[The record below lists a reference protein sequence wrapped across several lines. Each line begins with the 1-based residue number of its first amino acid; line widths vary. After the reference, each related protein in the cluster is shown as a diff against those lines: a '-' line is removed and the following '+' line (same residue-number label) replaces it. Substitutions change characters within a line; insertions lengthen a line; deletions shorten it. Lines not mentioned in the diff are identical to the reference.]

1 MKSLVKENERVLI
14 VAAHPD
20 DETIGMGGSIRRF
33 TDLGCSVRVVFLS
46 DGVSSRDAQREP
58 LVKRQNSSLAALSHL
73 GVSDVN
79 FSKNPDN
86 MLDTLPLLEI
96 AKQIE
101 FHVLDFEP
109 KTVFTHFPFDLNIDH
124 KLVSE
129 ATQIACRPKVSSPVN
144 GLLFFEVASSTN
156 WHFGLNQFTPNYFID
171 ITTTLS
177 LKEKALQEYAAE
189 LDSFPNNRSLENL
202 VNLSRTRGS
211 FIGFEAA
218 EAFQVAFIR
227 E

>member
-1 MKSLVKENERVLI
+1 MKILANESERVLV

-33 TDLGCSVRVVFLS
+33 TETGCSVRVVFLS
-46 DGVSSRDAQREP
+46 DGVSSRDVQRES
-58 LVKRQNSSLAALSHL
+58 LAKRQKSSLVALANL
-73 GVSDVN
+73 GVSDVY
-79 FSKNPDN
+79 FSSNPDN
-86 MLDTLPLLEI
+86 MLDTLPLLDI
-96 AKQIE
+96 AKQVE
-101 FHVLDFEP
+101 FHILEFKP
-109 KTVFTHFPFDLNIDH
+109 RIVFTHFPFDLNIDH

-177 LKEKALQEYAAE
+177 SKEKALQEYAAE
-189 LDSFPNNRSLENL
+189 LDSFPNSRSLENL
-202 VNLSRTRGS
+202 INLSRTRGS

-227 E
+227 D